1 MSAILTSE
9 KVLVLNKN
17 WTPVGTVTL
26 QDAITKLFSTYDD
39 GTPKA
44 RIIESDT
51 FRTFTWADWSELRPL
66 ATDKKIAGANLFFKV
81 PEIILLSRYER
92 LPRPK
97 AHFSRRTLYKRD
109 KLTCQYCGAQPGS
122 EELTIDHVTPRAQ
135 GGLTTWENCVLAC
148 VECNRRKADRT
159 PKQANMLLRTVPK
172 KPSTKFLRFDTLK
185 PVKSWEAFL
194 GAAYWSVELDSDNHD

>member
-1 MSAILTSE
+1 MSAILTSR

-17 WTPVGTVTL
+17 WTPVQTVTL
-26 QDAITKLFSTYDD
+26 RDAITKLTDTYDN

-44 RIIESDT
+44 RIIEPESY
-51 FRTFTWADWSELRPL
+51 RAMTWADWSELKPL
-66 ATDKKIAGANLFFKV
+66 VDDESIASANASFRI
-81 PEIILLSRYER
+81 PEIILLSKYER

-97 AHFSRRTLYKRD
+97 AQFSRRTLYKRD
-109 KLTCQYCGAQPGS
+109 KMMCQYCGAQPGS

-148 VECNRRKADRT
+148 VECNRFKADRT
-159 PKQANMLLRTVPK
+159 PRQAGMVLRSVPK
-172 KPSTKFLRFDTLK
+172 KPAASFFRFDTFK

-194 GAAYWSVELDSDNHD
+194 GTAYWVVELDNENV